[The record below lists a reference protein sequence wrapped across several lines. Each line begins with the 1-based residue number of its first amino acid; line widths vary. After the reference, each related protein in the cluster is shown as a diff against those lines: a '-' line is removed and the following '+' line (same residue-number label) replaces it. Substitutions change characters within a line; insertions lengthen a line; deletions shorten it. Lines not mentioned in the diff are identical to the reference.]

1 MQYIHADLGH
11 RSRGEVVEATLKGS
25 QANFV
30 LLDTS
35 NFNAFKRGRKFRYHG
50 GLAKKSPAHITIPRA
65 GRWHAVAFIPPGHK
79 GRLRGGFR
87 VLPGPMKPLRASSPP
102 SLAPIRQAADAYAE
116 QHAGADALDRA
127 FDVFISHASEDKDAV
142 VRPLASALRDRGLH
156 VWYDEFELTIGSNLR
171 RNIDRGLAASR
182 FGVVVLSKAFFGKDW
197 ANYELDGLVTRE
209 LSGEQQL
216 ILPVW
221 HGVSRDEVVAYSA
234 PLATKLARST
244 DAVPLDEI
252 ADEIAAVVQPDHERD
267 VLE

>member
-1 MQYIHADLGH
+1 MFPE
-11 RSRGEVVEATLKGS
+11 R
-25 QANFV
+25 
-30 LLDTS
+30 
-35 NFNAFKRGRKFRYHG
+35 
-50 GLAKKSPAHITIPRA
+50 
-65 GRWHAVAFIPPGHK
+65 
-79 GRLRGGFR
+79 
-87 VLPGPMKPLRASSPP
+87 
-102 SLAPIRQAADAYAE
+102 ADAFAE
-116 QHAGADALDRA
+116 QHAGADAPDRA

-142 VRPLASALRDRGLH
+142 VRPLASALRDRGLR

-197 ANYELDGLVTRE
+197 PNYELDGLVTRE

-221 HGVSRDEVVAYSA
+221 HGVSRDEVIAYSA

-252 ADEIAAVVQPDHERD
+252 ADEIATVVQPDHERD